1 MKITKHSLDHIEL
14 VSSGDTALFEIRLVV
29 AMHDWESEEANG
41 GFDEIGALS
50 WLMNL
55 LHLASQGEDIKTGAE
70 EFLKSMFG
78 DGVNKLLLTYLR
90 NKFPEVGIRGIG
102 NSPPESLL

>member
-29 AMHDWESEEANG
+29 AMTDWSDDEAEA

-55 LHLASQGEDIKTGAE
+55 LHLASQGEDIQTGAQ
-70 EFLKSMFG
+70 EFLKSMMTLNEER
-78 DGVNKLLLTYLR
+78 VYLAR
-90 NKFPEVGIRGIG
+90 VERISMNEEETK
-102 NSPPESLL
+102 

>member
-70 EFLKSMFG
+70 EFLKAMMTLDEQRVYLARVERISM
-78 DGVNKLLLTYLR
+78 NEEETK
-90 NKFPEVGIRGIG
+90 
-102 NSPPESLL
+102 

>member
-29 AMHDWESEEANG
+29 AMNDWTDEAE
-41 GFDEIGALS
+41 DMGAPD

-55 LHLASQGEDIKTGAE
+55 LSLASEGTDITTGAQ
-70 EFLKSMFG
+70 EFLKSMMTLSEERVHLCKVEKVDYNIDEIG
-78 DGVNKLLLTYLR
+78 DK
-90 NKFPEVGIRGIG
+90 
-102 NSPPESLL
+102 

>member
-14 VSSGDTALFEIRLVV
+14 ISSGDTALFEIRLIV

-41 GFDEIGALS
+41 GFDEIGALG

-70 EFLKSMFG
+70 EFLKSMMTL
-78 DGVNKLLLTYLR
+78 DEQRVYLAR
-90 NKFPEVGIRGIG
+90 VERISMNEEETK
-102 NSPPESLL
+102 

>member
-29 AMHDWESEEANG
+29 AMTDWSDDEAEAG
-41 GFDEIGALS
+41 LDELGALG

-55 LHLASQGEDIKTGAE
+55 LHLAAQGEDIKTGAQ
-70 EFLKSMFG
+70 EFLKSMMTLDEQRVYLAKVEKVSYNIDEIG
-78 DGVNKLLLTYLR
+78 DK
-90 NKFPEVGIRGIG
+90 
-102 NSPPESLL
+102 

>member
-29 AMHDWESEEANG
+29 AMSDWS
-41 GFDEIGALS
+41 DEQGDLQEWHSTDAGALD

-55 LHLASQGEDIKTGAE
+55 LSLASNGTDITTGAQ
-70 EFLKSMFG
+70 EFLKSM
-78 DGVNKLLLTYLR
+78 LTLDEQRVHLCKVEKVDY
-90 NKFPEVGIRGIG
+90 NIDEIG
-102 NSPPESLL
+102 GK

>member
-14 VSSGDTALFEIRLVV
+14 VSSGDTALFEVRLVV

-41 GFDEIGALS
+41 GFDEMGALS

-70 EFLKSMFG
+70 EFLKSMMTL
-78 DGVNKLLLTYLR
+78 DEQRVHLCKVEKIQYNID
-90 NKFPEVGIRGIG
+90 EIG
-102 NSPPESLL
+102 ESK

>member
-29 AMHDWESEEANG
+29 AMTDWSDDEAQQG
-41 GFDEIGALS
+41 LDELGALG

-55 LHLASQGEDIKTGAE
+55 LHLASQGEDIETGAQ
-70 EFLKSMFG
+70 EFLKSTMTLDEQRVYLAKVEKVSYNIDEIG
-78 DGVNKLLLTYLR
+78 DK
-90 NKFPEVGIRGIG
+90 
-102 NSPPESLL
+102 